1 MIGDMIV
8 QIAIYVCIGI
18 SLLFNALG
26 VIGILR
32 FPDFYTRLHPSTKCT
47 TFGGIF
53 ACIAVIIFA
62 IYSAAKGSSS
72 MGIMAI
78 HVGIVLACLLLTN
91 PTGAH
96 AIARAAHRSGVYPKT
111 WGGKDA
117 AVDALYGEKENLA
130 GLENKE
136 GKE

>member
-1 MIGDMIV
+1 MISDTIV
-8 QIAIYVCIGI
+8 QILIYVCIGI
-18 SLLFNALG
+18 SLFFNALG

-53 ACIAVIIFA
+53 ACFAAIIFG
-62 IYSAAKGSSS
+62 IYLAVKGNSA
-72 MGIMAI
+72 MTVMAI
-78 HVGIVLACLLLTN
+78 HVGIVLICLLLTN

-96 AIARAAHRSGVYPKT
+96 AIARAAHRSGIYPKT
-111 WGGKDA
+111 WGGKPVE
-117 AVDALYGEKENLA
+117 VDVLYEEKEKLA
-130 GLENKE
+130 GLDKKE